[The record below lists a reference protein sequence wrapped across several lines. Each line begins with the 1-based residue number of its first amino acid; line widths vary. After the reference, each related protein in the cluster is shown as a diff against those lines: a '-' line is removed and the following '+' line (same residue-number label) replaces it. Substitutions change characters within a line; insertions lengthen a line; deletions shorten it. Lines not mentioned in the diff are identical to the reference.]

1 MKTATEMK
9 GYSAVRGCRYLVD
22 IDKLLSNPNWVSEV
36 PENRLRELGYGG
48 LEGVADYYVKIN
60 DPNWIYECS
69 EKLQQRLSE
78 MSGMQLKLQEWE
90 MEMLSKAKERS
101 NTVECY
107 NGGRVNVRA
116 VVNAIRR
123 NQPLQQTKCY
133 IRTEQVN
140 QQYKGCMVNTSLPIY
155 VESDINKIVERLKA
169 RMPKGDGL
177 YFIRFFDVSK
187 TSRGD
192 RVCMLHSIE
201 YQSIRPNKDIA
212 KIFCPQVG
220 CLISN
225 IVAALCVGD
234 FRNLYVETVDRDNI
248 INLS

>member
-9 GYSAVRGCRYLVD
+9 SYGAVRDCQHLID

-36 PENRLRELGYGG
+36 PEGRLRELGYGG

-69 EKLQQRLSE
+69 ETLQQRLNE

-90 MEMLSKAKERS
+90 MEMLNKAKERPH
-101 NTVECY
+101 TVECY
-107 NGGRVNVRA
+107 CGGCVNVRA
-116 VVNAIRR
+116 VVNAIRH

-133 IRTEQVN
+133 IRMEQVS
-140 QQYKGCMVNTSLPIY
+140 QQYKGCMVNTSLPFR

-187 TSRGD
+187 TNKRE
-192 RVCMLHSIE
+192 RVCVLHPIE

-225 IVAALCVGD
+225 IVTAFCVGN
-234 FRNLYVETVDRDNI
+234 FRNLYVETVNRDNI
-248 INLS
+248 INLY

>member
-9 GYSAVRGCRYLVD
+9 KYGAVRDCQHLVD

-36 PENRLRELGYGG
+36 PEDKLRELGYGG
-48 LEGVADYYVKIN
+48 IEGVADYYIKIN

-69 EKLQQRLSE
+69 KELQQRLSG

-101 NTVECY
+101 HTVECY

-123 NQPLQQTKCY
+123 NQPLEQKKCY
-133 IRTEQVN
+133 MRTEQVS
-140 QQYKGCMVNTSLPIY
+140 QQYKGCMVNTSLPFH

-177 YFIRFFDVSK
+177 YFTRFFDVSK
-187 TSRGD
+187 TNKRE
-192 RVCMLHSIE
+192 RVCVLHSIE

-225 IVAALCVGD
+225 IVTALCVGD
-234 FRNLYVETVDRDNI
+234 FRNLYVETVNRDNI
-248 INLS
+248 INLY

>member
-9 GYSAVRGCRYLVD
+9 KYDAIRDLQHLVN

-69 EKLQQRLSE
+69 KELQQRLNE
-78 MSGMQLKLQEWE
+78 MSDMQLKLQEWE

-101 NTVECY
+101 YTVECY

-116 VVNAIRR
+116 VVNAIRH

-133 IRTEQVN
+133 IRTEQVS
-140 QQYKGCMVNTSLPIY
+140 QQYKGCMVNTSLPFH
-155 VESDINKIVERLKA
+155 VESDINKIIERLKA

-177 YFIRFFDVSK
+177 YFIRFFDVSRTNK
-187 TSRGD
+187 GE
-192 RVCMLHSIE
+192 RVCVLHPIE
-201 YQSIRPNKDIA
+201 YQNIRPNKDIA

-225 IVAALCVGD
+225 IVTALCVGN
-234 FRNLYVETVDRDNI
+234 FHKLYVAVVNRDNI
-248 INLS
+248 INLY

>member
-1 MKTATEMK
+1 MKTATEIK
-9 GYSAVRGCRYLVD
+9 GYGAIRDLQHLVD

-36 PENRLRELGYGG
+36 PEDRLRELGYGG

-60 DPNWIYECS
+60 DPTWIYECS
-69 EKLQQRLSE
+69 EKLQQRLNE

-90 MEMLSKAKERS
+90 IEMLSKAKERS
-101 NTVECY
+101 YTVECY

-116 VVNAIRR
+116 VVSAIRH

-133 IRTEQVN
+133 TRTEQVS
-140 QQYKGCMVNTSLPIY
+140 QQYKGCMVNTSLPFH
-155 VESDINKIVERLKA
+155 VESDINKIIERLKA

-187 TSRGD
+187 TNKRE
-192 RVCMLHSIE
+192 RVCVLHPIE

-234 FRNLYVETVDRDNI
+234 FRNLYVETVNKDNI
-248 INLS
+248 INLY